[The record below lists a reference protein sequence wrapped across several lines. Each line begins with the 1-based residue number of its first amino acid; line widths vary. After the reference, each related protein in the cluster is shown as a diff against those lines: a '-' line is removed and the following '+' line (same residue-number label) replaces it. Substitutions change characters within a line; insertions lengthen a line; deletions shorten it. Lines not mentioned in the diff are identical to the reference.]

1 MPMRSRRRRAFEQ
14 AHAAIAQSMLDVL
27 AEDPAASSARLVT
40 EASRALP
47 DAAAVLTSGTVSET
61 AAPEQ
66 LAAFLVEEL
75 AIGDAEDAVGAL
87 RAQIADPSRLD
98 PDELEMLYEAVAAM
112 QQDLKR
118 RRAAHK
124 PPRVPDRFPRLAHA
138 EDEGWYTRRRRKEE
152 PVSPFIWLA
161 VAAVMAVVEVVSFG
175 LITMW
180 FVIGALAAF
189 AANLLGADLLVQ
201 IVVFLVVS
209 VVCLV
214 ALRPVFVK
222 YRDRGKQEEPT
233 HVGQTAVVVED
244 VDNEGLTGR
253 VETDNRM
260 TWAARSADGSFIPQG
275 AVVRIVGQ
283 ESVKLIVERKVS

>member
-1 MPMRSRRRRAFEQ
+1 M
-14 AHAAIAQSMLDVL
+14 
-27 AEDPAASSARLVT
+27 
-40 EASRALP
+40 
-47 DAAAVLTSGTVSET
+47 
-61 AAPEQ
+61 
-66 LAAFLVEEL
+66 
-75 AIGDAEDAVGAL
+75 
-87 RAQIADPSRLD
+87 
-98 PDELEMLYEAVAAM
+98 
-112 QQDLKR
+112 
-118 RRAAHK
+118 
-124 PPRVPDRFPRLAHA
+124 
-138 EDEGWYTRRRRKEE
+138 
-152 PVSPFIWLA
+152 SPFIWLA

-180 FVIGALAAF
+180 FVIG
-189 AANLLGADLLVQ
+189 ANLLGADLLVQ

>member
-1 MPMRSRRRRAFEQ
+1 M
-14 AHAAIAQSMLDVL
+14 
-27 AEDPAASSARLVT
+27 
-40 EASRALP
+40 
-47 DAAAVLTSGTVSET
+47 
-61 AAPEQ
+61 
-66 LAAFLVEEL
+66 
-75 AIGDAEDAVGAL
+75 
-87 RAQIADPSRLD
+87 
-98 PDELEMLYEAVAAM
+98 
-112 QQDLKR
+112 
-118 RRAAHK
+118 
-124 PPRVPDRFPRLAHA
+124 
-138 EDEGWYTRRRRKEE
+138 
-152 PVSPFIWLA
+152 SPFIWLA

-233 HVGQTAVVVED
+233 HVGQTAVVVD
-244 VDNEGLTGR
+244 EGLTGR

>member
-1 MPMRSRRRRAFEQ
+1 M
-14 AHAAIAQSMLDVL
+14 
-27 AEDPAASSARLVT
+27 
-40 EASRALP
+40 
-47 DAAAVLTSGTVSET
+47 
-61 AAPEQ
+61 
-66 LAAFLVEEL
+66 
-75 AIGDAEDAVGAL
+75 
-87 RAQIADPSRLD
+87 
-98 PDELEMLYEAVAAM
+98 
-112 QQDLKR
+112 
-118 RRAAHK
+118 
-124 PPRVPDRFPRLAHA
+124 
-138 EDEGWYTRRRRKEE
+138 
-152 PVSPFIWLA
+152 SPFIWLA

-180 FVIGALAAF
+180 FV
-189 AANLLGADLLVQ
+189 

>member
-1 MPMRSRRRRAFEQ
+1 M
-14 AHAAIAQSMLDVL
+14 
-27 AEDPAASSARLVT
+27 
-40 EASRALP
+40 
-47 DAAAVLTSGTVSET
+47 
-61 AAPEQ
+61 
-66 LAAFLVEEL
+66 
-75 AIGDAEDAVGAL
+75 
-87 RAQIADPSRLD
+87 
-98 PDELEMLYEAVAAM
+98 
-112 QQDLKR
+112 
-118 RRAAHK
+118 
-124 PPRVPDRFPRLAHA
+124 
-138 EDEGWYTRRRRKEE
+138 
-152 PVSPFIWLA
+152 SPFIWLA
-161 VAAVMAVVEVVSFG
+161 VAAVMAVVEVGSFG

-253 VETDNRM
+253 VETDN
-260 TWAARSADGSFIPQG
+260 GSFIPQG